1 MKLCLCFGI
10 CLSSKQ
16 CSLRLTLFL
25 FSNLGLM
32 VAQQDSIHI
41 NSFMAGGWHAS
52 CHPISKMHIVEEEP
66 GETPLALGCLS
77 YLINSFLT
85 DIKHRLKT
93 SRGTLRAFLMSVSEA
108 LSVLFHFNKLCHTK
122 ALVWSSLVPGP
133 EAKSSWEIVDLT
145 RFTISYHICMA
156 ESFCCPSENNTALL
170 IGYTAVS
177 K

>member
-52 CHPISKMHIVEEEP
+52 CHPISKMHIVGEGP
-66 GETPLALGCLS
+66 GDTLPALRCLS

-93 SRGTLRAFLMSVSEA
+93 SRTLSAPFWCLCQ
-108 LSVLFHFNKLCHTK
+108 KLCLSSFTLINSATQK
-122 ALVWSSLVPGP
+122 LLCDQAWSPALKLNLLG
-133 EAKSSWEIVDLT
+133 KSWIWHGS
-145 RFTISYHICMA
+145 
-156 ESFCCPSENNTALL
+156 P
-170 IGYTAVS
+170 
-177 K
+177 